1 MNIIAAGVYW
11 VIVCIWASIFI
22 TAAIFYV
29 TNRRTFGTTKL
40 LLAVLALDA
49 LRNIVENI
57 YFGLYFGSKFG
68 IFRPAIGAYLGNP
81 YRLILPKLSNIAA
94 GCIVLGLLLL
104 RWLPAAIREHS
115 EGEAQ
120 AKILHRLATTDGM
133 TGLQNRRD
141 FLVRAETEWQRRARY
156 DRDLSLVILDIDNF
170 KSINDRCGHDAGDQV
185 IIDIAKLCQLTK
197 RDSDVAGRLGG
208 EEFAI
213 LLPETDEAA
222 AASFAERL
230 RALVAHHAPGPPG
243 GGSQVTISIG
253 VSCARNAASLEAFLK
268 QADAALYQAKHAGR
282 NRVRCFA

>member
-1 MNIIAAGVYW
+1 MPAM
-11 VIVCIWASIFI
+11 
-22 TAAIFYV
+22 

-49 LRNIVENI
+49 LRNVIENI
-57 YFGLYFGSKFG
+57 YFGLYFGSKYGLFKPG
-68 IFRPAIGAYLGNP
+68 IGEYLGNP
-81 YRLILPKLSNIAA
+81 FRLILPKLANIAA

-115 EGEAQ
+115 ELEAQ

-141 FLVRAETEWQRRARY
+141 FLAHAETEWLRRERY
-156 DRDLSLVILDIDNF
+156 DRDLSLVILDIDHF
-170 KSINDRCGHDAGDQV
+170 KSVNDRCGHAAGDQV
-185 IIDIAKLCQLTK
+185 IIEIARRCQRIK

-230 RALVAHHAPGPPG
+230 RDVVAREVPCPPG
-243 GGSQVTISIG
+243 GGAQVTVSIG
-253 VSCARNAASLEAFLK
+253 VSCARNAASLDVFLK

-282 NRVRCFA
+282 NLVRCFA